1 VDLLFIVDQLD
12 DSVCT
17 MIVIVYLYTYI
28 HA

>member
-1 VDLLFIVDQLD
+1 VDLFIVDQID

-17 MIVIVYLYTYI
+17 MIVIVYLYTYT